1 MKSTIRDLVA
11 DGYFKRIQQVICDKL
26 MDPRAVLAALV
37 WSTDLRIPL
46 TARGGNIAIEYETNY
61 LISAKKFAT
70 ETATM
75 IGCSK
80 QAIADACRVI
90 TMLRMDLAPY
100 AIFSEL
106 WNDQDASPLKKA
118 VDGAMYDAI
127 YANKTRLGALEVG
140 DRVDL
145 YRTYRNMGET
155 AYKAMVAA
163 EEHPPTLVRNEI
175 SILVTSLTGIDNVM
189 VYGRDMTYF
198 NHKPG
203 HMTEKV
209 LSRILEELMPVQ
221 SVTLFLETLKPDM
234 KKNGHR
240 SLSLVSV

>member
-1 MKSTIRDLVA
+1 MKSKIRDLVT

-37 WSTDLRIPL
+37 WSTDLRVPL
-46 TARGGNIAIEYETNY
+46 TVRGDNIPIEYETNY

-100 AIFSEL
+100 AIFGEL
-106 WNDQDASPLKKA
+106 WNDQDASPLKRDVDNA
-118 VDGAMYDAI
+118 VYDAI
-127 YANKTRLGALEVG
+127 YANKTRLGALEAG
-140 DRVDL
+140 DNVDL
-145 YRTYRNMGET
+145 YRTYRSIGET
-155 AYKAMVAA
+155 AYKALVDA
-163 EEHPPTLVRNEI
+163 EKHPPTAIRNEI

-198 NHKPG
+198 NHIPG
-203 HMTEKV
+203 PMTEKV

-221 SVTLFLETLKPDM
+221 SVALFLGTLKPDM
-234 KKNGHR
+234 KNRGYK
-240 SLSLVSV
+240 SLSLVGV